1 MFISDA
7 VLFERVFIFDWV
19 IKRKLKTG
27 ADFLSIVFAKTVLS
41 VCGVDPS
48 DLCCALGPYRFA
60 IHVCVKGLE
69 VGEYSAFQ
77 FSGRDGAADADNNFS
92 AVKSVSLPCRE
103 GDSVEECAEIDCA
116 DWECIDVVEW
126 GRCWYCA
133 VIRVN

>member
-1 MFISDA
+1 M
-7 VLFERVFIFDWV
+7 FERVFIFDRV
-19 IKRKLKTG
+19 IEGSLETC
-27 ADFLSIVFAKTVLS
+27 ANFVSIVFSETVLS

-48 DLCCALGPYRFA
+48 DLCRALGPNRFA

-116 DWECIDVVEW
+116 DWECINVVKW

-133 VIRVN
+133 II